1 MILFIIN
8 QQLQIAGYNMH
19 QTGITQISDIRKSN
33 EYNQCT
39 ILWRNLPVLF
49 KIRWRSEAERL
60 SMSGYR
66 LFINTNVTNLM
77 SGNEI
82 KIAPWH

>member
-1 MILFIIN
+1 MQNADFTIN
-8 QQLQIAGYNMH
+8 GHIK
-19 QTGITQISDIRKSN
+19 SSN

-39 ILWRNLPVLF
+39 ILWRNLPAVF
-49 KIRWRSEAERL
+49 KTRWRSEAERL

-66 LFINTNVTNLM
+66 LFINTNVNNM
-77 SGNEI
+77 IAGDEI

>member
-1 MILFIIN
+1 MQNYELN
-8 QQLQIAGYNMH
+8 QSSN
-19 QTGITQISDIRKSN
+19 IRSTE

-39 ILWRNLPVLF
+39 ILWRNLPSLF
-49 KIRWRSEAERL
+49 KTRWRSEAERL

-66 LFINTNVTNLM
+66 LFINTNVNNLIA
-77 SGNEI
+77 GDEI